1 MLRVNDIKADI
12 EGTKAALRKRYFS
25 EEDLRIV
32 DDLISLDA
40 ERKSLKTDLDTN
52 LASSNKISK
61 EIGLLYRE
69 GRIEEADKA
78 KEEVS
83 TLKNT
88 IKGLETRYNEV
99 LAEIDNALFNIPN
112 LPHDSVKIGKDD
124 TENEVVQEW
133 DKELPQLHSGAEPH
147 WDLASKYELFDFKL
161 GAKIT
166 GAGFPVYKNYGARLQ
181 RALITFFLDEA
192 REAGY
197 MEIIPPLL
205 VNEATARG
213 TGQLPDKEGQM
224 YYVEKDDLYLI
235 PTSEVPIANVV
246 RGEII
251 PEDKLPLKMTGYTP
265 CFRREAGS
273 YGSDVKGLNRV
284 HQFDKVELIQ
294 IAHPDHSYAALDE
307 MVNHVKGLLDKLG
320 LPYRILR
327 LCSGDLGFTATIT
340 YDFEVFSAAQE
351 KWLEV
356 SSVSNTETYQ
366 ATRLNCRYKDA
377 NGKNQLVHTLNGSAL
392 ALARIVAAL
401 LENNQTED
409 GIRIPECLQKY
420 TGFDMIQAD

>member
-251 PEDKLPLKMTGYTP
+251 PEDKLPIKMTGYTP